1 VGPEEVE
8 PSQPL
13 RPFGDATF
21 AEIQQAGGRPKP
33 QSKKWVGIVAG
44 AFVVAIFSIF
54 AVNNLMT
61 HRQTKD
67 TTAEVATTPL
77 ASTTLSI
84 KKSAGWYRDD
94 PSFYQDFLSQ
104 TATLPPS
111 EQQKPET
118 RSLVADALVSNG
130 MILGAEDQII
140 SGIGVASGLV
150 AAYPTSLYGFLGLS
164 SYALWR
170 EEIGTLSDLVK
181 RWPTSNLTSTEYR
194 LAKAVVDLRSQ
205 NYKAGLES
213 LKTLLTEHP
222 EYYRVQLWSLLGSL
236 DHWRDGEEI
245 FGPGKLQELIK
256 QYERRKGAIRPGGT
270 SPTLYQ
276 SLEKKLQKSG
286 LMVAEAPLRKKE
298 ERREEKRE
306 EPVPKQVETPTP
318 KQAVAATNVPLA
330 SPQVV
335 EVKPAPAKKVATEPA
350 PKKTAKVEKQKK
362 SLPKPDPELV
372 ALNKQSS
379 KAKQNAMKLFEAG
392 NQKQRENKVD
402 EAVSLY
408 QNALREDPDLA
419 EVYKQLGIIYMNRQE
434 KDRSLRAFKIYLQL
448 RPESED
454 RQVVQGWI
462 SSMQ

>member
-1 VGPEEVE
+1 
-8 PSQPL
+8 
-13 RPFGDATF
+13 
-21 AEIQQAGGRPKP
+21 
-33 QSKKWVGIVAG
+33 
-44 AFVVAIFSIF
+44 
-54 AVNNLMT
+54 
-61 HRQTKD
+61 
-67 TTAEVATTPL
+67 
-77 ASTTLSI
+77 
-84 KKSAGWYRDD
+84 
-94 PSFYQDFLSQ
+94 
-104 TATLPPS
+104 
-111 EQQKPET
+111 
-118 RSLVADALVSNG
+118 
-130 MILGAEDQII
+130 
-140 SGIGVASGLV
+140 
-150 AAYPTSLYGFLGLS
+150 
-164 SYALWR
+164 
-170 EEIGTLSDLVK
+170 
-181 RWPTSNLTSTEYR
+181 
-194 LAKAVVDLRSQ
+194 
-205 NYKAGLES
+205 
-213 LKTLLTEHP
+213 
-222 EYYRVQLWSLLGSL
+222 
-236 DHWRDGEEI
+236 
-245 FGPGKLQELIK
+245 
-256 QYERRKGAIRPGGT
+256 
-270 SPTLYQ
+270 
-276 SLEKKLQKSG
+276 
-286 LMVAEAPLRKKE
+286 MVAEAPLRKKE